1 MVNRYI
7 NYITIE
13 ELCNMEEQEYTRRSQ
28 RPKKRRL
35 RKGRALF
42 SLLLLCVIVLVG
54 YSVMQYRSGLE
65 LANDTKVAQEDFS
78 GDTVK
83 GDIENYLLLG
93 VDSRGEEKSRTDTMM
108 VLSWD
113 KKTNDIKLVSLM
125 RDIYADIPGYQSYKL
140 NTAYYLGGVQLLK
153 ETISNM
159 FSLPI
164 HHYAIIDFKNF
175 ESLVDILAPNGVEIN
190 VEKDMSEKIGVSLK
204 QGVHNLNGKE
214 LLGYAR
220 FRHDAEGDFGRVARQ
235 QKVIEAIK
243 NEVLAP
249 QNILNLPKF
258 VGAAQ
263 GYVTTDYSSSGEIQQ
278 VLKMVSKGKVKIEK
292 ATIPIEGSYQFQ
304 NFSHAGDSIVI
315 DVEKNK
321 AFLSEFLGMQLE

>member
-1 MVNRYI
+1 
-7 NYITIE
+7 
-13 ELCNMEEQEYTRRSQ
+13 MEEQDYTRRSQ

-35 RKGRALF
+35 RKGRVLF
-42 SLLLLCVIVLVG
+42 TLLLLCVIVGVG
-54 YSVMQYRSGLE
+54 YAVTQYQNGLE
-65 LANDTKVAQEDFS
+65 LASDTKVAQEDFS

-93 VDSRGEEKSRTDTMM
+93 IDTRGEEKSRTDTMM
-108 VLSWD
+108 VLSWN
-113 KKTNDIKLVSLM
+113 KKTNDVKLVSFM

-153 ETISNM
+153 DTISNM
-159 FSLPI
+159 FGLPI
-164 HHYAIIDFKNF
+164 HHYAIVDFKNF
-175 ESLVDILAPNGVEIN
+175 ESLVDILAPNGVKID

-204 QGVHNLNGKE
+204 QGEQNLNGKE

-235 QKVIEAIK
+235 QKVIEALK
-243 NEVLAP
+243 NEILAP
-249 QNILNLPKF
+249 QNIVNLPKF

-263 GYVTTDYSSSGEIQQ
+263 GYITTDLSSKEEVQQ
-278 VLKMVSKGKVKIEK
+278 VLKMVSKGKVNIEK
-292 ATIPIEGSYQFQ
+292 ATIPIEGSFSYK

-321 AFLSEFLGMQLE
+321 EFLRKFLGISLE

>member
-1 MVNRYI
+1 
-7 NYITIE
+7 
-13 ELCNMEEQEYTRRSQ
+13 MEEQDYTRRSQ

-35 RKGRALF
+35 RKGRVLF
-42 SLLLLCVIVLVG
+42 TLLLLCVIGGVG
-54 YSVMQYRSGLE
+54 YAVTQYQNGLE
-65 LANDTKVAQEDFS
+65 LASDTKVAQEDFS

-93 VDSRGEEKSRTDTMM
+93 IDTRGEEKSRTDTMM
-108 VLSWD
+108 VLSWN
-113 KKTNDIKLVSLM
+113 KKTNDVKLVSFM

-153 ETISNM
+153 DTISNM
-159 FSLPI
+159 FGLPI
-164 HHYAIIDFKNF
+164 HHYAIVDFKNF
-175 ESLVDILAPNGVEIN
+175 ESLVDILAPNGVKID

-204 QGVHNLNGKE
+204 QGEQNLNGKE

-235 QKVIEAIK
+235 QKVIEALK
-243 NEVLAP
+243 NEILAP
-249 QNILNLPKF
+249 QNIVNIPKF

-263 GYVTTDYSSSGEIQQ
+263 GYITTDLSSKEEVQQ
-278 VLKMVSKGKVKIEK
+278 VLKMVSKGKVNIEK
-292 ATIPIEGSYQFQ
+292 ATIPIEGSFSYKY
-304 NFSHAGDSIVI
+304 FSHAGDSIVI

-321 AFLSEFLGMQLE
+321 EFLRKFLGISLE

>member
-1 MVNRYI
+1 
-7 NYITIE
+7 
-13 ELCNMEEQEYTRRSQ
+13 MEEQDYTRRSQ

-35 RKGRALF
+35 RKGRVLF
-42 SLLLLCVIVLVG
+42 TLLLLCVIVGVG
-54 YSVMQYRSGLE
+54 YAVTQYQNGLE
-65 LANDTKVAQEDFS
+65 LASDTKVAQEDFS

-93 VDSRGEEKSRTDTMM
+93 IDTRGEEKSRTDTMM
-108 VLSWD
+108 VLSWN
-113 KKTNDIKLVSLM
+113 KKTNDVKLVSFM

-153 ETISNM
+153 DTISNM
-159 FSLPI
+159 FGLPI
-164 HHYAIIDFKNF
+164 HHYAIVDFKNF
-175 ESLVDILAPNGVEIN
+175 ESLVDILAPNGVKID

-204 QGVHNLNGKE
+204 QGEQNLNGKE

-235 QKVIEAIK
+235 QKVIEALK
-243 NEVLAP
+243 NEILAP
-249 QNILNLPKF
+249 QNIVNLPKF

-263 GYVTTDYSSSGEIQQ
+263 GYITTDLSSKEEVQQ
-278 VLKMVSKGKVKIEK
+278 VLKMVSKGKINIEK
-292 ATIPIEGSYQFQ
+292 ATIPIEGSFSYQY
-304 NFSHAGDSIVI
+304 FSHAGDSIVI

-321 AFLSEFLGMQLE
+321 EFLRKFLGISLE

>member
-1 MVNRYI
+1 
-7 NYITIE
+7 
-13 ELCNMEEQEYTRRSQ
+13 MEEQEYSRRSQ

-35 RKGRALF
+35 RKGRALL

>member
-1 MVNRYI
+1 
-7 NYITIE
+7 
-13 ELCNMEEQEYTRRSQ
+13 MEEQDYTRRSQ

-35 RKGRALF
+35 RKGRVLF
-42 SLLLLCVIVLVG
+42 TLLLLCVIVGVG
-54 YSVMQYRSGLE
+54 YAVKQYRDGLE
-65 LANDTKVAQEDFS
+65 LASDTKVAQEDFS

-93 VDSRGEEKSRTDTMM
+93 IDTRGEEKSRTDTMM
-108 VLSWD
+108 VLSWN
-113 KKTNDIKLVSLM
+113 KKTNDVKLVSFM

-153 ETISNM
+153 DTISNM
-159 FSLPI
+159 FGLPI
-164 HHYAIIDFKNF
+164 HHYAIVDFKNF
-175 ESLVDILAPNGVEIN
+175 ESLVDILAPNGVKID

-204 QGVHNLNGKE
+204 QGEQNLNGQE

-235 QKVIEAIK
+235 QKVIEALK
-243 NEVLAP
+243 NEILAP
-249 QNILNLPKF
+249 QNIVNLPKF

-263 GYVTTDYSSSGEIQQ
+263 GYITTDLSSKEEVQQ
-278 VLKMVSKGKVKIEK
+278 VLKMVSKGKINIEK
-292 ATIPIEGSYQFQ
+292 ATIPIEGSFSYQY
-304 NFSHAGDSIVI
+304 FSHAGDSIVI

-321 AFLSEFLGMQLE
+321 EFLRKFLGISLE

>member
-1 MVNRYI
+1 
-7 NYITIE
+7 
-13 ELCNMEEQEYTRRSQ
+13 MEEQDYTRRSQ

-35 RKGRALF
+35 RKGRVLF
-42 SLLLLCVIVLVG
+42 TLLLLCVIVGVG
-54 YSVMQYRSGLE
+54 YAVKQYRDGLE
-65 LANDTKVAQEDFS
+65 LASDTKVAQEDFS

-93 VDSRGEEKSRTDTMM
+93 IDTRGEEKSRTDTMM
-108 VLSWD
+108 VLSWN
-113 KKTNDIKLVSLM
+113 KKTNDVKLVSFM

-153 ETISNM
+153 DTISNM
-159 FSLPI
+159 FGLPI
-164 HHYAIIDFKNF
+164 HHYAIVDFKNF
-175 ESLVDILAPNGVEIN
+175 ESLVDILAPNGVKID

-204 QGVHNLNGKE
+204 QGEQNLNGKE

-235 QKVIEAIK
+235 QKVIEALK
-243 NEVLAP
+243 NEILAP
-249 QNILNLPKF
+249 QNIVNLPKF

-263 GYVTTDYSSSGEIQQ
+263 GYITTDLSSKEEVQQ
-278 VLKMVSKGKVKIEK
+278 VLKMVSKGKVNIEK
-292 ATIPIEGSYQFQ
+292 ATIPVEGSFSYQY
-304 NFSHAGDSIVI
+304 FSHAGDSIVI

-321 AFLSEFLGMQLE
+321 EFLRKFLGISLE

>member
-1 MVNRYI
+1 
-7 NYITIE
+7 
-13 ELCNMEEQEYTRRSQ
+13 MEEQDYTRRSQ

-35 RKGRALF
+35 RKGRVLF
-42 SLLLLCVIVLVG
+42 TLLLLCVIVGVG
-54 YSVMQYRSGLE
+54 YAVKQYRDGLE
-65 LANDTKVAQEDFS
+65 LASDTKVAQEDFS

-93 VDSRGEEKSRTDTMM
+93 IDTRGEEKSRTDTMM
-108 VLSWD
+108 VLSWN
-113 KKTNDIKLVSLM
+113 KKTNDVKLVSFM

-153 ETISNM
+153 DTISNM
-159 FSLPI
+159 FGLPI
-164 HHYAIIDFKNF
+164 HHYAIVDFKNF
-175 ESLVDILAPNGVEIN
+175 ESLVDILAPNGVKID

-204 QGVHNLNGKE
+204 QGEQNLNGQE

-235 QKVIEAIK
+235 QKVIEALK
-243 NEVLAP
+243 NEILAP
-249 QNILNLPKF
+249 QNIVNLPKF

-263 GYVTTDYSSSGEIQQ
+263 GYITTDLSSKEEVQQ
-278 VLKMVSKGKVKIEK
+278 VLKMVSKGKINIEK
-292 ATIPIEGSYQFQ
+292 ATIPIEGSFSYEY
-304 NFSHAGDSIVI
+304 FSHAGDSIVI

-321 AFLSEFLGMQLE
+321 EFLRKFLGISLE